1 MFDMFIA
8 LKTTD
13 GVKPNPLIAE
23 FFKDVFCEL
32 HGGDILWAMASAGG
46 YSYNFSFSTL
56 DEALKGFTALL
67 NYDVNLYYSPAIF
80 KGWRKD
86 KNVSRINVIYIDI
99 DDVEGVDFSE
109 MDEKGIK
116 DYLYCTYHL
125 TSAMFPN
132 WLVSSGHGLHL
143 YYIVNTLDLK
153 NEADSKLRALYTDYL
168 ITHFRADIACRNK
181 SRVLRFPLS
190 RNVKNCLLYTSPSP
204 RD

>member
-1 MFDMFIA
+1 MGVYSELYIDFIENYPQLIEGTEKFDFMFDMFIA

-86 KNVSRINVIYIDI
+86 KNVSRIKKSQQLLLHSDCSITEVSDLLGFENLTYYERVFKKYT
-99 DDVEGVDFSE
+99 GV
-109 MDEKGIK
+109 
-116 DYLYCTYHL
+116 T
-125 TSAMFPN
+125 P
-132 WLVSSGHGLHL
+132 
-143 YYIVNTLDLK
+143 LK
-153 NEADSKLRALYTDYL
+153 YRKENGY
-168 ITHFRADIACRNK
+168 
-181 SRVLRFPLS
+181 SRSF
-190 RNVKNCLLYTSPSP
+190 
-204 RD
+204 